1 MSDQAKIN
9 ALQRNVMPTKAAYS
23 LLQRKCA
30 CGTHTIAGGECESC
44 RKEKAS
50 VSLQRAAVKAGA
62 ISEAP
67 PIVHDDLRSPR
78 RTLDAA
84 TRAFMEPRF
93 SHDFSRVPAHPT
105 TPIQTRNNTGLPDA
119 LKSGIENLS
128 GLSMDDVRVHYNSS
142 EPSRLQALAY
152 TRGAGIHIAPGQERY
167 LSHEAWHVV
176 QQQRGRVKPTVQAKG
191 VAINDDAEL
200 EREADVMGME
210 ALRVGRAL
218 SQSPSDAAQN

>member
-1 MSDQAKIN
+1 
-9 ALQRNVMPTKAAYS
+9 
-23 LLQRKCA
+23 
-30 CGTHTIAGGECESC
+30 
-44 RKEKAS
+44 
-50 VSLQRAAVKAGA
+50 
-62 ISEAP
+62 
-67 PIVHDDLRSPR
+67 
-78 RTLDAA
+78 LDAA

-167 LSHEAWHVV
+167 LAHEAWHVV

-218 SQSPSDAAQN
+218 SQSPSDAAQNEAQTAGLASGSRFGESDGVIQGKFVSLTEERILHIQAEAKKKG